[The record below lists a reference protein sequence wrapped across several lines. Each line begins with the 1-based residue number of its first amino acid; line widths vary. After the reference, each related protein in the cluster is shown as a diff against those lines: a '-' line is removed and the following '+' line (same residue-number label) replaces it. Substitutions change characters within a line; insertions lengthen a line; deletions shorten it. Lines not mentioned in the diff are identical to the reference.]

1 MQKRTIS
8 GTKKKIVDITR
19 QDLYGLMVENDSPT
33 LKAVLRLKFLQAW
46 CVSLNLHNNTNH
58 SQVICIKM
66 KSLKND
72 PSIFGQYYV
81 P

>member
-1 MQKRTIS
+1 MQKELFLVP
-8 GTKKKIVDITR
+8 KKIVDIAR

-33 LKAVLRLKFLQAW
+33 LKAVPRLKFLQAW